1 MAHVNALL
9 RTFAL
14 PENHRSVLRCSKM
27 GGFQKPVPGALLI
40 KISLAIGRKA
50 ERRGKSSY
58 VYRGN
63 PAARGTQYQC
73 VYRAASEQ
81 RTTHPERGS
90 DRVDLKRSEVLAPK
104 WILAGERI

>member
-1 MAHVNALL
+1 MD
-9 RTFAL
+9 
-14 PENHRSVLRCSKM
+14 S
-27 GGFQKPVPGALLI
+27 FQKPVPDALLI

-63 PAARGTQYQC
+63 RAARGTQYQC
-73 VYRAASEQ
+73 VYREASEQ

-90 DRVDLKRSEVLAPK
+90 DRVDLIRSEVLAPK